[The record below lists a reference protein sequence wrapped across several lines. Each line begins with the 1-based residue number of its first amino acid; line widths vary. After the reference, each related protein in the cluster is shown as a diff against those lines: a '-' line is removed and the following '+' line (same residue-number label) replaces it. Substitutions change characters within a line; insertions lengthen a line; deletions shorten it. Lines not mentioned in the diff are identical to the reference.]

1 MSKKEKDVELIP
13 QPPSGWKVKHG
24 NKEGSSPGN
33 YPKIEFDA
41 GSGPH
46 LIVFKIP
53 QSSPG
58 TFNLTDPMWIQ
69 PGTSSPTQSGMDS
82 QIPDWAIFDGGK
94 TLVLLDLN
102 SQPGEL
108 SYRVQADGYAPVLDP
123 IIKNGGF
130 TAPSTAPA
138 PATTYQPYSGS
149 QIAIAAAA
157 LLIAFVAGFVV
168 NRIFFR

>member
-1 MSKKEKDVELIP
+1 MSKQEKDVELIP

-24 NKEGSSPGN
+24 TKEGSSPSS
-33 YPKIEFDA
+33 YPKVEFGA

-58 TFNLTDPMWIQ
+58 TFNLNDPMWVQ

-82 QIPDWAIFDGGK
+82 QISDWAIFDGGK

-108 SYRVQADGYAPVLDP
+108 SYRVQADGYSTVLDP
-123 IIKNGGF
+123 IIKNGGG
-130 TAPSTAPA
+130 TMSTTAPAPSTAYA
-138 PATTYQPYSGS
+138 PLSGS

-157 LLIAFVAGFVV
+157 LLVAFVAGFVLH
-168 NRIFFR
+168 RILAR